1 MLFFSSNQQIAMP
14 KTSGI
19 PKSILADIKKLKTSL
34 ATLEKN
40 HNTLFKDFKST
51 IKSHSEMLKKQQ
63 STIAQQE
70 STIAQLGKKSVKKEK
85 APHRPALQCDKQA
98 RTGSHRHNNTNHS
111 TTIRRSDARMH
122 QSIPSINPFFLEKV
136 VRKNS
141 RA

>member
-1 MLFFSSNQQIAMP
+1 MLFFSSNEQIAMP

-34 ATLEKN
+34 ATLEKS

-85 APHRPALQCDKQA
+85 RKPSEYNLFLKGKMTQGMSMIDAVKAWKERE
-98 RTGSHRHNNTNHS
+98 SS
-111 TTIRRSDARMH
+111 TSTSSSMRQGQDW
-122 QSIPSINPFFLEKV
+122 QSPTQQY
-136 VRKNS
+136 
-141 RA
+141 